1 MTRRILA
8 LGAAAFAGLV
18 LAGAAYACV
27 CASQPLEERLDRAD
41 AAIVGRVVAEEQG
54 ELKGAPQRL
63 LTVEVDQ
70 RVKGDV
76 EDTLGVRSP
85 AMTDCDLDVP
95 RDEQVGLLL
104 TRTPG
109 GEWLG
114 TACSVVDPGQ
124 LVAEGGEPRGGPIK
138 VVVGAAILAVVLL
151 WAFRR
156 LRRGA
161 RPDLP
166 GAPGP

>member
-1 MTRRILA
+1 MTRSLLVHVSVVA
-8 LGAAAFAGLV
+8 VAGLV

-27 CASQPLEERLDRAD
+27 CASQPLEQRVEQAD
-41 AAIVGRVVAEEQG
+41 AAVVAHLVRRQDSSD
-54 ELKGAPQRL
+54 PPRRL
-63 LTVEVDQ
+63 LTFEVDQ

-76 EDTLGVRSP
+76 EGTLLVRSP
-85 AMTDCDLDVP
+85 ARTDCDLDVP
-95 RDEQVGLLL
+95 RGAQVGLLL
-104 TRTPG
+104 TRASRG
-109 GEWLG
+109 DWVG

-138 VVVGAAILAVVLL
+138 VVIGAGILAIVLL

-161 RPDLP
+161 RPELP
-166 GAPGP
+166 GAPEP

>member
-1 MTRRILA
+1 MTRSILLFA
-8 LGAAAFAGLV
+8 SAACTGLV
-18 LAGAAYACV
+18 LAGEAYACV
-27 CASQPLEERLDRAD
+27 CASQPLEQRLEQAD
-41 AAIVGRVVAEEQG
+41 AAVVAHLVGREEG
-54 ELKGAPQRL
+54 RSESPRAL
-63 LTVEVDQ
+63 LTFEVDQ

-76 EDTLGVRSP
+76 EDTLVVRSP
-85 AMTDCDLDVP
+85 ALTDCDLDVP
-95 RDEQVGLLL
+95 RGEQVGLLL

-109 GEWLG
+109 GDWLG
-114 TACSVVDPGQ
+114 TVCSVVDPGQ

-138 VVVGAAILAVVLL
+138 VVIGAAVLAIVLL

-166 GAPGP
+166 GAPEP

>member
-18 LAGAAYACV
+18 LAGGAYACV
-27 CASQPLEERLDRAD
+27 CASQPLEERLEQAD
-41 AAIVGRVVAEEQG
+41 AAVVAHLVGTQEG
-54 ELKGAPQRL
+54 LSYPPRRL
-63 LTVEVDQ
+63 LTFEVDQ

-76 EDTLGVRSP
+76 EDTLIVRSP
-85 AMTDCDLDVP
+85 ALTDCDLEVP

-104 TRTPG
+104 TRAPG

-166 GAPGP
+166 GAPEP